1 MSIKFGADI
10 YAPEEVNE
18 LARASIGYIES
29 DVMDIKKRYVTLG
42 FHLYEMDQCR
52 YYEDLGYENLYECI
66 EANFAMD
73 KSAVSRCIGVWK
85 AFAAV
90 DGDGSRKMWIDDRY
104 KDFSYSQLTEMLP
117 MSERDRYKIRS
128 DMSVK
133 KIREVKQQ
141 LKEKKSSEKMK
152 PVVEREKDKISAR
165 GTRLNVK
172 DEKSS
177 FFILGCEGSITGCTG
192 CHLNC
197 EIRQEACYCVD
208 APLGNPFPCTVLP
221 VYESIK
227 QDIGES
233 CQFINLELAYHAKG
247 DNSAIPCCKNCE
259 EPCGYQCNRA
269 SAWRRE
275 REEHKREDS
284 VVATS
289 QLEDA
294 VKDQPV
300 EIVADQSDQQR
311 QPDFPDM
318 KNMQEREDFV
328 NTYKDWKVWCR
339 NELTEEV
346 FYRYDL
352 PDGAAI
358 VVKVFPFI
366 PWGNEKEAE
375 GRRLY
380 LLKPGYKHF
389 ADCESNMTSL
399 KEYLKDL
406 KKKK

>member
-90 DGDGSRKMWIDDRY
+90 DGDGSRKMWVDDRY

-117 MSERDRYKIRS
+117 MSERDRYRISS

-133 KIREVKQQ
+133 KIREVKQR
-141 LKEKKSSEKMK
+141 LKEKKSSENMK
-152 PVVEREKDKISAR
+152 PVVEQEKDKISAR
-165 GTRLNVK
+165 GTRVNV
-172 DEKSS
+172 
-177 FFILGCEGSITGCTG
+177 
-192 CHLNC
+192 
-197 EIRQEACYCVD
+197 
-208 APLGNPFPCTVLP
+208 
-221 VYESIK
+221 
-227 QDIGES
+227 
-233 CQFINLELAYHAKG
+233 
-247 DNSAIPCCKNCE
+247 
-259 EPCGYQCNRA
+259 
-269 SAWRRE
+269 
-275 REEHKREDS
+275 REDD

-328 NTYKDWKVWCR
+328 NTYKDWKIWCR
-339 NELTEEV
+339 NDLTEEV

-358 VVKVFPFI
+358 VVKVFPYII
-366 PWGNEKEAE
+366 PCWSKKEAE

>member
-1 MSIKFGADI
+1 MSEMYGTKEKMRPVIAENRRQRMNIKFGVDI

-90 DGDGSRKMWIDDRY
+90 DGDGSRKMWVDDRY

-117 MSERDRYKIRS
+117 MAERDRRRISS

-133 KIREVKQQ
+133 KIREVKQR
-141 LKEKKSSEKMK
+141 LKEKKSSENMK
-152 PVVEREKDKISAR
+152 PVVEQEKDKISAR
-165 GTRLNVK
+165 GTRVNV
-172 DEKSS
+172 
-177 FFILGCEGSITGCTG
+177 
-192 CHLNC
+192 
-197 EIRQEACYCVD
+197 
-208 APLGNPFPCTVLP
+208 
-221 VYESIK
+221 
-227 QDIGES
+227 
-233 CQFINLELAYHAKG
+233 
-247 DNSAIPCCKNCE
+247 
-259 EPCGYQCNRA
+259 
-269 SAWRRE
+269 
-275 REEHKREDS
+275 REDD

-328 NTYKDWKVWCR
+328 NTYKDWKIWCR
-339 NELTEEV
+339 NDLTEEV

-358 VVKVFPFI
+358 VVKVFPYII
-366 PWGNEKEAE
+366 PCWSKKEAE

>member
-1 MSIKFGADI
+1 MNIKFGADI
-10 YAPEEVNE
+10 YAPKEVNE

-85 AFAAV
+85 TFAAV
-90 DGDGSRKMWIDDRY
+90 DGDGSRKMWVDDRY
-104 KDFSYSQLTEMLP
+104 KDFSYSQLAEMLP
-117 MSERDRYKIRS
+117 MSECDRCKIRS

-141 LKEKKSSEKMK
+141 LKE
-152 PVVEREKDKISAR
+152 
-165 GTRLNVK
+165 T
-172 DEKSS
+172 
-177 FFILGCEGSITGCTG
+177 
-192 CHLNC
+192 
-197 EIRQEACYCVD
+197 
-208 APLGNPFPCTVLP
+208 
-221 VYESIK
+221 K
-227 QDIGES
+227 Q
-233 CQFINLELAYHAKG
+233 KG
-247 DNSAIPCCKNCE
+247 DELVPSAVKETKSVE
-259 EPCGYQCNRA
+259 EVLAG
-269 SAWRRE
+269 
-275 REEHKREDS
+275 
-284 VVATS
+284 ATS
-289 QLEDA
+289 QPEEM
-294 VKDQPV
+294 VEDQPV
-300 EIVADQSDQQR
+300 EIVAEQSDRQG

-328 NTYKDWKVWCR
+328 NTYKDWKIWCR
-339 NELTEEV
+339 NDLTEEV

-358 VVKVFPFI
+358 VIKVFPYII
-366 PWGNEKEAE
+366 PCWSKKEAE

>member
-1 MSIKFGADI
+1 MNIKFGADI
-10 YAPEEVNE
+10 YAPKEVNE

-90 DGDGSRKMWIDDRY
+90 DGDGSRKMWVDDRY

-117 MSERDRYKIRS
+117 MSERDRYRISS

-133 KIREVKQQ
+133 KIREVKQR
-141 LKEKKSSEKMK
+141 LKEKKSSENMK
-152 PVVEREKDKISAR
+152 PVVEQEKDKISAR
-165 GTRLNVK
+165 GTRVNV
-172 DEKSS
+172 
-177 FFILGCEGSITGCTG
+177 
-192 CHLNC
+192 
-197 EIRQEACYCVD
+197 
-208 APLGNPFPCTVLP
+208 
-221 VYESIK
+221 
-227 QDIGES
+227 
-233 CQFINLELAYHAKG
+233 
-247 DNSAIPCCKNCE
+247 
-259 EPCGYQCNRA
+259 
-269 SAWRRE
+269 
-275 REEHKREDS
+275 REDD

-352 PDGAAI
+352 SDGAAI
-358 VVKVFPFI
+358 VVKVFPYI
-366 PWGNEKEAE
+366 PWWNKKEAE

>member
-1 MSIKFGADI
+1 MNIKFGADI
-10 YAPEEVNE
+10 YAPKEVNE

-85 AFAAV
+85 TFAAV
-90 DGDGSRKMWIDDRY
+90 DGDGSRKMWVDDRY

-117 MSERDRYKIRS
+117 MSERDRYRISS

-133 KIREVKQQ
+133 KIREVKQR
-141 LKEKKSSEKMK
+141 LKEKKSSENMK
-152 PVVEREKDKISAR
+152 PVVEQEKDKISAR
-165 GTRLNVK
+165 GTRVNV
-172 DEKSS
+172 
-177 FFILGCEGSITGCTG
+177 
-192 CHLNC
+192 
-197 EIRQEACYCVD
+197 
-208 APLGNPFPCTVLP
+208 
-221 VYESIK
+221 
-227 QDIGES
+227 
-233 CQFINLELAYHAKG
+233 
-247 DNSAIPCCKNCE
+247 
-259 EPCGYQCNRA
+259 
-269 SAWRRE
+269 
-275 REEHKREDS
+275 REDD

-328 NTYKDWKVWCR
+328 NTYKDWKIWCR
-339 NELTEEV
+339 NDLTEEV

-358 VVKVFPFI
+358 VVKVFPYII
-366 PWGNEKEAE
+366 PCWSKKEAE

>member
-90 DGDGSRKMWIDDRY
+90 DGDGSRKMWVDDRY

-117 MSERDRYKIRS
+117 MSERDRYRISS

-133 KIREVKQQ
+133 KIREVKQR
-141 LKEKKSSEKMK
+141 LKEKKSSENMK
-152 PVVEREKDKISAR
+152 PVVEQEKDKISAR
-165 GTRLNVK
+165 GTRVNV
-172 DEKSS
+172 
-177 FFILGCEGSITGCTG
+177 
-192 CHLNC
+192 
-197 EIRQEACYCVD
+197 
-208 APLGNPFPCTVLP
+208 
-221 VYESIK
+221 
-227 QDIGES
+227 
-233 CQFINLELAYHAKG
+233 
-247 DNSAIPCCKNCE
+247 
-259 EPCGYQCNRA
+259 
-269 SAWRRE
+269 
-275 REEHKREDS
+275 REDD

-358 VVKVFPFI
+358 VVKVFPYI
-366 PWGNEKEAE
+366 PGGNKKEAE

>member
-1 MSIKFGADI
+1 MNIKFGADI
-10 YAPEEVNE
+10 YAPKEVNE

-90 DGDGSRKMWIDDRY
+90 DGDGSRKMWVDDRY

-117 MSERDRYKIRS
+117 MSERDRYRISS

-133 KIREVKQQ
+133 KIREVKQR
-141 LKEKKSSEKMK
+141 LKEKKSSENMK
-152 PVVEREKDKISAR
+152 PVVEQEKDKISAR
-165 GTRLNVK
+165 GTRVNV
-172 DEKSS
+172 
-177 FFILGCEGSITGCTG
+177 
-192 CHLNC
+192 
-197 EIRQEACYCVD
+197 
-208 APLGNPFPCTVLP
+208 
-221 VYESIK
+221 
-227 QDIGES
+227 
-233 CQFINLELAYHAKG
+233 
-247 DNSAIPCCKNCE
+247 
-259 EPCGYQCNRA
+259 
-269 SAWRRE
+269 
-275 REEHKREDS
+275 REDD

-311 QPDFPDM
+311 QPDFLDM

-328 NTYKDWKVWCR
+328 NTYKDWKIWCR
-339 NELTEEV
+339 NDLTEEV

-358 VVKVFPFI
+358 VVKVFPYI
-366 PWGNEKEAE
+366 PWGNKKEAE

>member
-66 EANFAMD
+66 EANFVMD

-90 DGDGSRKMWIDDRY
+90 DGDGSRKMWVDDRY

-117 MSERDRYKIRS
+117 MSERDRYRISS

-133 KIREVKQQ
+133 KIREVKQR
-141 LKEKKSSEKMK
+141 LKEKKSSENMK
-152 PVVEREKDKISAR
+152 PVVEQEKDKISAR
-165 GTRLNVK
+165 GTRVNV
-172 DEKSS
+172 
-177 FFILGCEGSITGCTG
+177 
-192 CHLNC
+192 
-197 EIRQEACYCVD
+197 
-208 APLGNPFPCTVLP
+208 
-221 VYESIK
+221 
-227 QDIGES
+227 
-233 CQFINLELAYHAKG
+233 
-247 DNSAIPCCKNCE
+247 
-259 EPCGYQCNRA
+259 
-269 SAWRRE
+269 
-275 REEHKREDS
+275 REDD

-358 VVKVFPFI
+358 VVKVFPYII
-366 PWGNEKEAE
+366 PCWSKKEAE

>member
-90 DGDGSRKMWIDDRY
+90 DGDGSRKMWVDDRY

-117 MSERDRYKIRS
+117 MSERDRYRISS

-133 KIREVKQQ
+133 KIREVKQR
-141 LKEKKSSEKMK
+141 LKEKKSSENMK
-152 PVVEREKDKISAR
+152 PVVEQEKDKISAR
-165 GTRLNVK
+165 GTRVNV
-172 DEKSS
+172 
-177 FFILGCEGSITGCTG
+177 
-192 CHLNC
+192 
-197 EIRQEACYCVD
+197 
-208 APLGNPFPCTVLP
+208 
-221 VYESIK
+221 
-227 QDIGES
+227 
-233 CQFINLELAYHAKG
+233 
-247 DNSAIPCCKNCE
+247 
-259 EPCGYQCNRA
+259 
-269 SAWRRE
+269 
-275 REEHKREDS
+275 REDD

-328 NTYKDWKVWCR
+328 NTYKDWKIWCR
-339 NELTEEV
+339 NDLTEEV

-358 VVKVFPFI
+358 VIKGFPY
-366 PWGNEKEAE
+366 WGEWMKEQCEEK
-375 GRRLY
+375 RLY

-389 ADCESNMTSL
+389 ANCKVNMTAL
-399 KEYLKDL
+399 KEYLKNMRN
-406 KKKK
+406 KK

>member
-90 DGDGSRKMWIDDRY
+90 DGDGSRKMWVDDRY

-117 MSERDRYKIRS
+117 MSERDRYRISS

-133 KIREVKQQ
+133 KIREVKQR
-141 LKEKKSSEKMK
+141 LKEKKSLENMK
-152 PVVEREKDKISAR
+152 PVVEQEKDKISAR
-165 GTRLNVK
+165 GTRVNV
-172 DEKSS
+172 
-177 FFILGCEGSITGCTG
+177 
-192 CHLNC
+192 
-197 EIRQEACYCVD
+197 
-208 APLGNPFPCTVLP
+208 
-221 VYESIK
+221 
-227 QDIGES
+227 
-233 CQFINLELAYHAKG
+233 
-247 DNSAIPCCKNCE
+247 
-259 EPCGYQCNRA
+259 
-269 SAWRRE
+269 
-275 REEHKREDS
+275 REDD

-358 VVKVFPFI
+358 VVKVFPYII
-366 PWGNEKEAE
+366 PCWSKRKLRAGD
-375 GRRLY
+375 Y
-380 LLKPGYKHF
+380 T
-389 ADCESNMTSL
+389 C
-399 KEYLKDL
+399 
-406 KKKK
+406 

>member
-1 MSIKFGADI
+1 MNIKFGADI
-10 YAPEEVNE
+10 YAPKEVNE

-85 AFAAV
+85 TFAAV
-90 DGDGSRKMWIDDRY
+90 DGDGSRKMWVDDRY

-117 MSERDRYKIRS
+117 MSERDRYRISS

-133 KIREVKQQ
+133 KIREVKQR
-141 LKEKKSSEKMK
+141 LKEKKSSENMK
-152 PVVEREKDKISAR
+152 PVVEQEKDKISAR
-165 GTRLNVK
+165 GTRVNV
-172 DEKSS
+172 
-177 FFILGCEGSITGCTG
+177 
-192 CHLNC
+192 
-197 EIRQEACYCVD
+197 
-208 APLGNPFPCTVLP
+208 
-221 VYESIK
+221 
-227 QDIGES
+227 
-233 CQFINLELAYHAKG
+233 
-247 DNSAIPCCKNCE
+247 
-259 EPCGYQCNRA
+259 
-269 SAWRRE
+269 
-275 REEHKREDS
+275 REDD

-328 NTYKDWKVWCR
+328 NTYKDWKIWCR
-339 NELTEEV
+339 NDLTEEV

-358 VVKVFPFI
+358 VIKVFPY
-366 PWGNEKEAE
+366 WGEWMKEQCEEK
-375 GRRLY
+375 RLY

-389 ADCESNMTSL
+389 ANCKVNMTAL
-399 KEYLKDL
+399 KEYLKNMRN
-406 KKKK
+406 KK

>member
-90 DGDGSRKMWIDDRY
+90 DGDGSRKMWVDDRY
-104 KDFSYSQLTEMLP
+104 KAFSYSQLTEMLP
-117 MSERDRYKIRS
+117 MSERDRYRISS

-133 KIREVKQQ
+133 KIREVKQR
-141 LKEKKSSEKMK
+141 LKEKKSSENMK
-152 PVVEREKDKISAR
+152 PVVEQEKDKISAR
-165 GTRLNVK
+165 GTRVNV
-172 DEKSS
+172 
-177 FFILGCEGSITGCTG
+177 
-192 CHLNC
+192 
-197 EIRQEACYCVD
+197 
-208 APLGNPFPCTVLP
+208 
-221 VYESIK
+221 
-227 QDIGES
+227 
-233 CQFINLELAYHAKG
+233 
-247 DNSAIPCCKNCE
+247 
-259 EPCGYQCNRA
+259 
-269 SAWRRE
+269 
-275 REEHKREDS
+275 REDD

-328 NTYKDWKVWCR
+328 NTYKDWKIWCR
-339 NELTEEV
+339 NDLTEEV

-358 VVKVFPFI
+358 VVKVFPYII
-366 PWGNEKEAE
+366 PCWSKKEAE